1 MPPNI
6 SHKQRECIKMWMYA
20 VKCFDGKSNR
30 YLTEYK
36 EWGLGSNSQS
46 WKKSDENALKF
57 SKAEAE
63 RIASVIQ
70 SGWTHLKYMPYRVRK
85 PIFKAVRKSVK

>member
-1 MPPNI
+1 
-6 SHKQRECIKMWMYA
+6 MWKYA
-20 VKCFDGKSNR
+20 VKRTVGKETR
-30 YLTEYK
+30 YLSEYK

-46 WKKSDENALKF
+46 WQPDENAALKF

-70 SGWTHLKYMPYRVRK
+70 SGWAHLKYMPYRVRK
-85 PIFKAVRKSVK
+85 PIFKAVRKSAK

>member
-1 MPPNI
+1 
-6 SHKQRECIKMWMYA
+6 MWKYA
-20 VKCFDGKSNR
+20 VKRTVGKETC

-46 WKKSDENALKF
+46 WRPSDENALKF
-57 SKAEAE
+57 EKAEAE

-70 SGWTHLKYMPYRVRK
+70 DEWKHLKYMPYRVRK
-85 PIFKAVRKSVK
+85 PIFKAVRKNVK